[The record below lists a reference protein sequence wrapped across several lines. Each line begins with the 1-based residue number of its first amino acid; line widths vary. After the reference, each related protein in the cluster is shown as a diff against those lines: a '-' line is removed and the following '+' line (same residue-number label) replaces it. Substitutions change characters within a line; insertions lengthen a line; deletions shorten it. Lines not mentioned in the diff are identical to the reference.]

1 MEVCEKKVN
10 TNKEQGK
17 ENIITLNIIH
27 KNRSING
34 NLHIENV
41 LSQPK
46 GLKPLKRTV
55 EDVNTLHGQD
65 YINPYPSPLEL
76 LYYIS

>member
-27 KNRSING
+27 KNRSYS
-34 NLHIENV
+34 IEIK
-41 LSQPK
+41 LAI
-46 GLKPLKRTV
+46 LKLC
-55 EDVNTLHGQD
+55 E
-65 YINPYPSPLEL
+65 
-76 LYYIS
+76 